1 MAVQSGALASE
12 LANGAPGCRF
22 ERMLTTKKTGMG
34 MGLIIS
40 RSIVE
45 AHGGRICAE
54 NNSSLGGARFCVTL
68 PVIARAK
75 PAPSAK
81 RFGPRSLWRDFDQR
95 FRLPADVSRL
105 NSSSR
110 FTAGTARRPRRRRN
124 ATSLRLPSTPAIERG
139 AMRPARRSGSN
150 IGSAIQLKKPES
162 TTRLLS
168 TVIEQ
173 VLTMTSGMP
182 RHCSANTRSTC

>member
-1 MAVQSGALASE
+1 MARLAV
-12 LANGAPGCRF
+12 AF

-68 PVIARAK
+68 PVIARVK
-75 PAPSAK
+75 PAPDPAGAETPPAFASH
-81 RFGPRSLWRDFDQR
+81 RPPR
-95 FRLPADVSRL
+95 
-105 NSSSR
+105 
-110 FTAGTARRPRRRRN
+110 
-124 ATSLRLPSTPAIERG
+124 

-150 IGSAIQLKKPES
+150 IGSAIRLKKPLIS
-162 TTRLLS
+162 
-168 TVIEQ
+168 IQ
-173 VLTMTSGMP
+173 DK
-182 RHCSANTRSTC
+182 

>member
-68 PVIARAK
+68 PVIARVK
-75 PAPSAK
+75 PAP
-81 RFGPRSLWRDFDQR
+81 D
-95 FRLPADVSRL
+95 PAGAETPPAFASH
-105 NSSSR
+105 
-110 FTAGTARRPRRRRN
+110 RPRR
-124 ATSLRLPSTPAIERG
+124 SKGER
-139 AMRPARRSGSN
+139 
-150 IGSAIQLKKPES
+150 
-162 TTRLLS
+162 
-168 TVIEQ
+168 
-173 VLTMTSGMP
+173 
-182 RHCSANTRSTC
+182 